1 MPKLNMP
8 ACWLSC
14 AVLAGC
20 TSLSNPAPPLQAAC
34 PQLPPPPASVM
45 VKRAPNF
52 QQRLLDFLSERP
64 KEPTRSQDSLQPVK
78 P

>member
-8 ACWLSC
+8 AYWLSC

-20 TSLSNPAPPLQAAC
+20 TSLSSPDLPMQAVC

-64 KEPTRSQDSLQPVK
+64 KGPTRSPGS
-78 P
+78 